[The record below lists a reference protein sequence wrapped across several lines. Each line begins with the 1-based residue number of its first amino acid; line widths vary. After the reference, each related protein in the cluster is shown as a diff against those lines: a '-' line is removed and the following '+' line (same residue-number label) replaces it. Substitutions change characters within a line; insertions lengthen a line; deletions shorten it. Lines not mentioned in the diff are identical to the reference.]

1 MQCQPWVFHNVLLI
15 LWRNISCILVYS
27 HGIHEQL
34 FKTREWPRAGVWL
47 VRASGRSLYLIHFL
61 CHNFPRWFSLAVLQL
76 LGDSLTIK
84 LPPPKMSLSSV
95 TLKMHL
101 SYFPEAKIRGK
112 CAFATRLKLK
122 KEKKK
127 EKLISFF
134 LLDPSWRTTTLTWK
148 LLWAMVIWASLLTF
162 RHQRLETLDFSQ
174 ATRTAQWFFRWECRN
189 IEKTKCRVKYHLRL
203 IITLMF
209 GLTIS
214 LAISWVVSIALLTGV
229 CRLQASK
236 MLNICFNW
244 ISLKIKN
251 C

>member
-1 MQCQPWVFHNVLLI
+1 M
-15 LWRNISCILVYS
+15 CICYPFEV
-27 HGIHEQL
+27 
-34 FKTREWPRAGVWL
+34 
-47 VRASGRSLYLIHFL
+47 
-61 CHNFPRWFSLAVLQL
+61 
-76 LGDSLTIK
+76 
-84 LPPPKMSLSSV
+84 
-95 TLKMHL
+95 
-101 SYFPEAKIRGK
+101 
-112 CAFATRLKLK
+112 K
-122 KEKKK
+122 KPQKKR
-127 EKLISFF
+127 ISFF

-229 CRLQASK
+229 CRCWIFVLIGFLWRLK
-236 MLNICFNW
+236 TVNIAVSHNIRELIPW
-244 ISLKIKN
+244 IPGHSLISQLVFQ
-251 C
+251 